1 MALKYSTHQ
10 HGTVQDADFWYLI
23 QSSGMQLLS
32 VLTVV
37 ISIWT
42 RNDLTFESWSW
53 SWAFI
58 SLAILCPFGAIPCY
72 LYLPTDWSAA
82 ISFVGSAAQGF
93 MVLMSMFT
101 IPDVK
106 TKVD

>member
-37 ISIWT
+37 IFIWT

-53 SWAFI
+53 SSAFI

-72 LYLPTDWSAA
+72 LYYQQTGVLQYRLLIVRLKSLWS
-82 ISFVGSAAQGF
+82 
-93 MVLMSMFT
+93 
-101 IPDVK
+101 
-106 TKVD
+106 